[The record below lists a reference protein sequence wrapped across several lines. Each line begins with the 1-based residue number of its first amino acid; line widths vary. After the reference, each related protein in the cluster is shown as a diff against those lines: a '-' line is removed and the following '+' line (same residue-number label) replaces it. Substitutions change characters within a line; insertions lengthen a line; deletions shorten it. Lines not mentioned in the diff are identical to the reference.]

1 MTTDLRW
8 LLNDLI
14 KRVDRVE
21 HVLVVTSDGLV
32 LARSDQLC
40 DAEAG
45 HLAAITAALHS
56 LAKAAADSEG
66 GGQVLQTLVE
76 WQHHLM
82 RLTMA
87 GTGACLAVLARRDVE
102 LGLLAYEMEMLIAK
116 VGAYLSAPARGNG
129 GQTPGEAA

>member
-1 MTTDLRW
+1 MTTDLSW
-8 LLNDLI
+8 LLNDLT
-14 KRVDRVE
+14 KRVDHID

-32 LARSDQLC
+32 LARSQHLRE
-40 DAEAG
+40 AEAG
-45 HLAAITAALHS
+45 HLAAVTAALHS
-56 LAKAAADSEG
+56 LAKAAAESEG
-66 GGQVLQTLVE
+66 CGQVLQTLVE

-116 VGAYLSAPARGNG
+116 VGAYLSSPARGG
-129 GQTPGEAA
+129 GQAPGGTG